1 MTLAEV
7 THVVLRVGAGL
18 LFLQHGLS
26 KVFGLLGG
34 TAQPLASVFGVAGL
48 MELIGGALLIVGFLT
63 RPVAAV
69 LMLEMCVAYT
79 THMSHGPW
87 PIQND
92 GEEALLYALIF
103 AFFAANGA
111 GPASVDDRLK
121 SRRARL

>member
-1 MTLAEV
+1 MSLAGIA
-7 THVVLRVGAGL
+7 HVVLRIGAGL

-34 TAQPLASVFGVAGL
+34 TAQPLASLFGVAGL
-48 MELIGGALLIVGFLT
+48 MELIGGILIIIGFLT

-69 LMLEMCVAYT
+69 LMLEMLVAYA
-79 THMSHGPW
+79 THMSQGPW

-111 GPASVDDRLK
+111 GPASIDK
-121 SRRARL
+121 RRGGR

>member
-1 MTLAEV
+1 MRLAEV

-34 TAQPLASVFGVAGL
+34 TAQPLASLFGVAGL
-48 MELIGGALLIVGFLT
+48 IELIGGVLLIIGFLT

-79 THMSHGPW
+79 THMSQGPW

-92 GEEALLYALIF
+92 GEEALLYAIIF

-111 GPASVDDRLK
+111 GRASVDNR
-121 SRRARL
+121 